1 MPVNPATELEGG
13 PSGSPQAD
21 AYRRQREIRTLFWV
35 SGGVRRSY
43 ALPVPV
49 LRPGAA
55 ANPALDEFIVE
66 IRAGLGLRDE
76 VARANANMDLYHF
89 EGAEEEVRSR
99 QQTIPGNLFRGS
111 AVTFRE
117 VVPLAGLP
125 EYVADGVRYGP
136 NLAPS
141 GNVVFDVTPAA
152 AVHSYGF
159 SFTTTIPFGRTDD
172 GRYRFVA
179 MVKRAVMVDAPKD
192 SWITIMLSG
201 MSETGGPLTFS
212 GTCTLQQSDG
222 TVRSIEID
230 DEGLPSHSVGWR
242 GIGITAC
249 LIEKT
254 AGRGTLR
261 LQLIRDDVTFFDE
274 TFDEDSPAMFPPR

>member
-1 MPVNPATELEGG
+1 VVR
-13 PSGSPQAD
+13 
-21 AYRRQREIRTLFWV
+21 RRQMRTRGSGISGRCLGYLAVLVVLAPCLFQY
-35 SGGVRRSY
+35 SAR
-43 ALPVPV
+43 AQQQD
-49 LRPGAA
+49 
-55 ANPALDEFIVE
+55 PALGEFIGE
-66 IRAGLGLRDE
+66 IRAGLGLRDD
-76 VARANANMDLYHF
+76 VARANALMDLYYF
-89 EGAEEEVRSR
+89 EGADEEVRSR
-99 QQTIPGNLFRGS
+99 QQRILGNLFRGS

-117 VVPLAGLP
+117 VVPLAELP

-141 GNVVFDVTPAA
+141 GNVVLDVTPAA
-152 AVHSYGF
+152 AARSYGF
-159 SFTTTIPFGRTDD
+159 SFTTTVPFGRTDD
-172 GRYRFVA
+172 GRYRFIA
-179 MVKRAVMVDAPKD
+179 MIKLAVTVDAPKD

-201 MSETGGPLTFS
+201 MGDAADRLTFS

-261 LQLIRDDVTFFDE
+261 LQLMRDDVTFFDE